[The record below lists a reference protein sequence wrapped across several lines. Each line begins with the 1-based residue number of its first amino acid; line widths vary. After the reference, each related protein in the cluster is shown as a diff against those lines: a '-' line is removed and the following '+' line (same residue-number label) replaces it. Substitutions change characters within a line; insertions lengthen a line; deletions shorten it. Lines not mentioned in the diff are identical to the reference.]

1 MTIGTWNYKEWNYKE
16 IEIKLAQ
23 QTMMAL
29 DLT

>member
-29 DLT
+29 DLK